1 MNINIHQRVGARI
14 RAARILRG
22 ITATE
27 VGRCIGV
34 SYQQIWKYEIGKSS
48 ISVDAI
54 TAIAQLLR
62 MPISFFLEEA
72 AIPFDMAT
80 SDSSGRVVLLDA
92 YDRLDPARRD
102 LLISIAEALGG
113 AGGEHRLLAAE

>member
-1 MNINIHQRVGARI
+1 MNNNIQQRVGARI

-22 ITATE
+22 VTATE
-27 VGRCIGV
+27 VGRHVGV

-48 ISVDAI
+48 ISVGAI
-54 TAIAQLLR
+54 TVIAQLLR
-62 MPISFFLEEA
+62 MPISFFLED
-72 AIPFDMAT
+72 IPFDVPA
-80 SDSSGRVVLLDA
+80 SNSSRRVVLLDA

-113 AGGEHRLLAAE
+113 AEGKYRLLAAE